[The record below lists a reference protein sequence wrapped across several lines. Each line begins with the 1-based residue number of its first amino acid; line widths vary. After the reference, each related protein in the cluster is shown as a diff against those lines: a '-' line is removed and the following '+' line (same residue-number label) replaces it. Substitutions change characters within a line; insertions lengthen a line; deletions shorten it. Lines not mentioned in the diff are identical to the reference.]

1 VPALRCRARGVIA
14 GRSARSISV
23 LGRGTGVAQGPR
35 MPPEPPPPN
44 DPSPDA
50 TVHQF
55 TVQRGMAIAIVIE
68 TRDWYLGLLQA
79 AMARIR
85 LEGQN

>member
-1 VPALRCRARGVIA
+1 
-14 GRSARSISV
+14 
-23 LGRGTGVAQGPR
+23 
-35 MPPEPPPPN
+35 MPPEPLPPN
-44 DPSPDA
+44 DPSHDA

-55 TVQRGMAIAIVIE
+55 TVQRGMAVAIVIE